1 MTVPA
6 DSPVFESADPRLA
19 LILADLKRIAAMEDG
34 ALRNLFI
41 TQRYQD
47 ISDTTKTV
55 LGSENLNWCT
65 YACWASKTA
74 GESIRGEELPDVVE
88 AILKHEGI
96 IEKSVSRIRGWLGF
110 SKAGEDLPIFDD
122 VRSVLKGVSTEIA
135 FGNLKVYAE
144 IAPLFSRFAVELG
157 QSTDAPSGLNEEAWE
172 NFASILR
179 PGKPDEYDGQ
189 DYLKAGFREYYE
201 ARFVADAS
209 QRAQKIFY
217 ANVLVGLHEQTR
229 LQSAIKN
236 AMAVPA
242 IEGFDQIL
250 FKEATNHSPGVRP
263 DVVAAKVRKI
273 PDRVKLFVI
282 DIWEHIATR
291 VAMELVLPQG
301 GSVDLSRDVP
311 PVGRKMYPGTLVSL
325 DYPPLLAL
333 AGKYVENLA
342 STEGSG
348 AKDWSELKQRM
359 NFIFHLFRANAQNI
373 QLYAQPF
380 LETQRADFNEGRMPS
395 NRSNL

>member
-1 MTVPA
+1 MTAPA
-6 DSPVFESADPRLA
+6 DSPAFESADPLLA
-19 LILADLKRIAAMEDG
+19 LILLDLKRIAAMEDG

-47 ISDTTKTV
+47 ISDTTKAV

-65 YACWASKTA
+65 FACWASKTA
-74 GESIRGEELPDVVE
+74 GESIRGEELPDFAE
-88 AILKHEGI
+88 LILEHEGFVERI
-96 IEKSVSRIRGWLGF
+96 IFKLRGWLGF
-110 SKAGEDLPIFDD
+110 SKSGEDLPIFDD
-122 VRSVLKGVSTEIA
+122 VRAILKGVSTQIA
-135 FGNLKVYAE
+135 LGNLKVYAE

-157 QSTDAPSGLNEEAWE
+157 QSTDAPSGLNEDAWAK
-172 NFASILR
+172 FASILR
-179 PGKPDEYDGQ
+179 PGKPDEYEGQ
-189 DYLKAGFREYYE
+189 DYLKEGFREYYE

-236 AMAVPA
+236 AMDVPA
-242 IEGFDQIL
+242 IEGLEQLL
-250 FKEATNHSPGVRP
+250 FKVAANHSPGERQ
-263 DVVAAKVRKI
+263 DVVAARVRRVPRI
-273 PDRVKLFVI
+273 VKLVVI
-282 DIWEHIATR
+282 DIWERIATR
-291 VAMELVLPQG
+291 VAMKLALPQG

-311 PVGRKMYPGTLVSL
+311 RVGRKMYPSTLVIL
-325 DYPPLLAL
+325 DYAPLLTL

-342 STEGSG
+342 STERSG
-348 AKDWSELKQRM
+348 AEDWSELKQRM

-380 LETQRADFNEGRMPS
+380 LESQRADFNGGRMPS
-395 NRSNL
+395 DRSDL